1 MFENTVF
8 CLTGTMSVPR
18 KVIESNIKGYGGS
31 VASSVTGKVTH
42 LVATSSEA
50 GTSKYKK
57 AEANGIP
64 IVVEGYLD
72 ACKNAG
78 SLLDPTPYLVGSGSG
93 TSGGSALLKNKKKK
107 ASNPA
112 PAAPVT
118 KKAKKASAKSS
129 PAPAPTAVSFTSK
142 AAAVDKVA
150 SSLLPGASVLGEFSC
165 TLNQTNLG
173 DANNNKFYICQALQ
187 SAGTYYEFS
196 RWGRVGASGQH
207 KSEAFASQDAAIKAF
222 EKKFKSKTGNNWADR
237 ENFEKKKGKYE
248 LIETEQ
254 DSTAAA
260 TQVKMSAA
268 AVKAQAAAAAK
279 AAKIPSKLDKATQ
292 DLVSWILDA
301 DMFKSAMQTFKID
314 TNKCPLGAIT
324 KNQVA
329 KGFDVL
335 TKIDQLLNTGK
346 IEGKG
351 KKLTVAQKRNE
362 IAELSGRFYTVIPHA
377 TGMARP
383 PLIDE
388 EEILKSKFDLVAMLG
403 DIEIAQGLQ
412 AGDSDE
418 MSNPID
424 QKYAQLQARLEHV
437 GKTSKV
443 YKMVQ
448 KYIDATKSGY
458 NNIKMLDMWEVDR
471 NGEGDRFKAH
481 KKLGN
486 RRLLWHGTNVAVVA
500 AILKTGLRIMPTA
513 SSGSRVGRGIYLAS
527 ENGKSSGYCRTARV
541 GNKNHAIMFLC
552 EAAMGKSKE
561 IQRDDWTLTEAPKGY
576 DSIVAVGNQ
585 EPDPSKDAFIKIE
598 GNDVLIPQG
607 KPIPTGKSSSFHQSE
622 YLVYKESQCRIRY
635 ILRCEF

>member
-335 TKIDQLLNTGK
+335 TKVEWDGIILSSDAMIRNNTC
-346 IEGKG
+346 
-351 KKLTVAQKRNE
+351 
-362 IAELSGRFYTVIPHA
+362 
-377 TGMARP
+377 
-383 PLIDE
+383 
-388 EEILKSKFDLVAMLG
+388 
-403 DIEIAQGLQ
+403 
-412 AGDSDE
+412 
-418 MSNPID
+418 
-424 QKYAQLQARLEHV
+424 
-437 GKTSKV
+437 TS
-443 YKMVQ
+443 
-448 KYIDATKSGY
+448 
-458 NNIKMLDMWEVDR
+458 
-471 NGEGDRFKAH
+471 
-481 KKLGN
+481 
-486 RRLLWHGTNVAVVA
+486 
-500 AILKTGLRIMPTA
+500 
-513 SSGSRVGRGIYLAS
+513 
-527 ENGKSSGYCRTARV
+527 
-541 GNKNHAIMFLC
+541 
-552 EAAMGKSKE
+552 
-561 IQRDDWTLTEAPKGY
+561 
-576 DSIVAVGNQ
+576 
-585 EPDPSKDAFIKIE
+585 
-598 GNDVLIPQG
+598 
-607 KPIPTGKSSSFHQSE
+607 
-622 YLVYKESQCRIRY
+622 
-635 ILRCEF
+635 